1 MRLLRIPSWQLA
13 VPISIGPFE
22 LLYGSHGPFFEGEQI
37 VAVQI
42 ELTKALAAGGQHFIA
57 RNAPI
62 ASAVVKKE
70 ASLLSRKLAGL
81 RCSWP
86 RHLTRIL
93 AYFFR
98 LGLSSPPVK
107 TNCRHDKTKH

>member
-22 LLYGSHGPFFEGEQI
+22 LLCGSHGPFFEGEQI

-86 RHLTRIL
+86 RHLTRI
-93 AYFFR
+93 
-98 LGLSSPPVK
+98 
-107 TNCRHDKTKH
+107 